1 MPNEALIRIAQRLLD
16 ADVRWVVVE
25 LNEQAGSARLA
36 PLWASPAVMFALDQE
51 FGPEG
56 WWLEAGAVAGG
67 TYVSVSF
74 GAHRRSV
81 IATAPRFDLSVDPLT
96 GEQPSGLIDNIKTAW
111 LHTVALEAMQ
121 VPLEVAVED
130 DGWVVW
136 ENGRPNSPLPAV
148 NAELRE
154 WHEEPAALSP
164 DAAAA
169 QPVDAAP
176 QEAPSEPVKSEG
188 QQAIDRLVERLRGE
202 GYGSEVARII
212 TSYGGY
218 GTTPEQSRAL
228 YGELRA
234 LLKRQQD
241 EELSEAS

>member
-1 MPNEALIRIAQRLLD
+1 MRIAQRLLD
-16 ADVRWVVVE
+16 ADMRWVVVE
-25 LNEQAGSARLA
+25 LDDEAASVRLA

-51 FGPEG
+51 FGSEG
-56 WWLEAGAVAGG
+56 WWLEAGEVAGG

-81 IATAPRFDLSVDPLT
+81 IATAPRFDLRVDPIT

-148 NAELRE
+148 NVELRE
-154 WHEEPAALSP
+154 WNETLTEVNTDTAPLERSESAMQEPP
-164 DAAAA
+164 T
-169 QPVDAAP
+169 
-176 QEAPSEPVKSEG
+176 ETVKSEG

-202 GYGSEVARII
+202 GYGSDVARII
-212 TSYGGY
+212 TSFGGY
-218 GTTPEQSRAL
+218 GTTPEQRRAL

-234 LLKRQQD
+234 LLKRQQED
-241 EELSEAS
+241 VIEAS